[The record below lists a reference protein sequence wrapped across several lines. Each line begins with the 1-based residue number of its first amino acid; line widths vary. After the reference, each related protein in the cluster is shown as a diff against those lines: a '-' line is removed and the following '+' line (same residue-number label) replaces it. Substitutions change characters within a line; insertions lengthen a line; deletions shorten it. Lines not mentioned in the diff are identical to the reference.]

1 MLLSN
6 LGLKRSYRSSNDN
19 MVKDFYNPVLSVAI
33 KYKRAVGYFTISS
46 LINASQGLSN
56 LIENGGRVEIIAS
69 PKLSEDDINTIN
81 LGYKM
86 KSDVVLD
93 AMIREF
99 NNIESENVKEKLNYI
114 ATLIADERLDIKI
127 ALMEDY
133 GAYHEKFGIVEDA
146 MNNKIMFT
154 GSMNETSNGQYT
166 NFESFVVFKSWDE
179 EGNEYVKEYEESF
192 NDLWENSFKNPV
204 KFLK

>member
-99 NNIESENVKEKLNYI
+99 NNIESENVKEKF
-114 ATLIADERLDIKI
+114 DIITSRAVAPLKVI
-127 ALMEDY
+127 SGYAAPLLEND
-133 GAYHEKFGIVEDA
+133 GIFVAY
-146 MNNKIMFT
+146 
-154 GSMNETSNGQYT
+154 
-166 NFESFVVFKSWDE
+166 KS
-179 EGNEYVKEYEESF
+179 
-192 NDLWENSFKNPV
+192 
-204 KFLK
+204 